1 MVMNN
6 NTIQFSQYFI
16 EVPKMHDNQYLLLR
30 YILMTIE
37 KNQTSTSS
45 YFIARNLFDNLDEK
59 ELETLLKKNIEI
71 TVRSRVDKSWSNFHV
86 INDILIKE
94 DKIFFRPA
102 NIIREIILQSTSSSK
117 LSFLKYILFNGI
129 RHKQTLLLLDYIL
142 KLDDYMFK
150 TTIEDLK
157 KILELREDQYKNF
170 YALQKSIIDKAIQ
183 EINEK
188 TSITIEY
195 TITRK
200 ERKKVAELSFKYYTK
215 RIN

>member
-37 KNQTSTSS
+37 KNQTSTSN

-71 TVRSRVDKSWSNFHV
+71 TVRSDKSWSNSHV

-170 YALQKSIIDKAIQ
+170 YALQKSIIDKAIK